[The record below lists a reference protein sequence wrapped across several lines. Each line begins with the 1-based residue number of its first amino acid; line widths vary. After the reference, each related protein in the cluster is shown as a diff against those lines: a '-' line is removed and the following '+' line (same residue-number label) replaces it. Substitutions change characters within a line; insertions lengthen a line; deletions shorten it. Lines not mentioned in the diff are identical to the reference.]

1 MDIHAQVAARRA
13 ELEKQQKDAADQVAR
28 RAQEQSAIDEQ
39 QRHQAMDKIAED
51 LSSKGVVLTH
61 VDGELRMAPPAPTP
75 LDVVALKRSKLKGL
89 LNREARRLWSP
100 GDNWLVISLIVFGVC
115 TIFLS
120 GIGLLLIAI
129 GFWRRH
135 VLNKRYR
142 AQFSALHPGVFSDLI
157 DPGTIPTT

>member
-13 ELEKQQKDAADQVAR
+13 ELEKQKKDAADQAAR
-28 RAQEQSAIDEQ
+28 RVQEQNALDEQ
-39 QRHQAMDKIAED
+39 QRREAMDKIAED
-51 LSSKGVVLTH
+51 LSTNGLAVTH
-61 VDGELRMAPPAPTP
+61 VDGELHMDPPTPTP
-75 LDVVALKRSKLKGL
+75 LDVAGLKRSKLRGL
-89 LNREARRLWSP
+89 LNREARKLWSP

-115 TIFLS
+115 TILLN

-142 AQFSALHPGVFSDLI
+142 AQITALHPGFSTGL
-157 DPGTIPTT
+157 